1 MSKTSKA
8 GSGKVTAGA
17 KDRSVSTRFETGMTV
32 RRAVLGDAH
41 VDRSLASADDFSWP
55 MQELTTEVG
64 GGDIWARPGLD
75 RKSRSLDN
83 LGMLTALNRPHEL
96 EVHIRGAVRNGCTPA
111 EIREVLMQ
119 TAVYCGFPAAL
130 DAFRTARKVLQ
141 EEGLI

>member
-55 MQELTTEVG
+55 MQE
-64 GGDIWARPGLD
+64 
-75 RKSRSLDN
+75 
-83 LGMLTALNRPHEL
+83 
-96 EVHIRGAVRNGCTPA
+96 
-111 EIREVLMQ
+111 
-119 TAVYCGFPAAL
+119 
-130 DAFRTARKVLQ
+130 
-141 EEGLI
+141 